1 MVWKKT
7 KWSNNPGCFER
18 HLQRRDGNVLF
29 PLEKRSV
36 TNKAIEE
43 ARERDRLEQEN
54 YQKKI
59 SALASQ
65 LQNSKQMT
73 VDQVSP
79 LLQNIQSLIEDA
91 ASIGGEALN
100 KIPNL
105 ETIEDSLIQQL
116 NSAMPEG
123 KEILEQAKSLS
134 AMERIPYL
142 AQMKRKDTPIL
153 ETEEV
158 PTLLSED
165 FATISAVGYISRNF
179 PSFKPSEADIRK
191 HLDEAV
197 RQGFDKGTAQN
208 ILKAW
213 NEMK

>member
-1 MVWKKT
+1 MT
-7 KWSNNPGCFER
+7 
-18 HLQRRDGNVLF
+18 Q
-29 PLEKRSV
+29 
-36 TNKAIEE
+36 
-43 ARERDRLEQEN
+43 AR
-54 YQKKI
+54 
-59 SALASQ
+59 
-65 LQNSKQMT
+65 SKQMP

-105 ETIEDSLIQQL
+105 ETVEDSLIQQL
-116 NSAMPEG
+116 NSAIPEG
-123 KEILEQAKSLS
+123 KELLEQAKSLS

-142 AQMKRKDTPIL
+142 AQMKRKDRPIL

-179 PSFKPSEADIRK
+179 PGFKPSEADIK
-191 HLDEAV
+191 NHLDEAV
-197 RQGFDKGTAQN
+197 RQGFDKRTAQN

-213 NEMK
+213 NEIRTL

>member
-1 MVWKKT
+1 MFWKKT
-7 KWSNNPGCFER
+7 KWSKNPGCFER

-29 PLEKRSV
+29 PLERRSV

-54 YQKKI
+54 FQKKI
-59 SALASQ
+59 NALASQ
-65 LQNSKQMT
+65 LQTLKQMP

-79 LLQNIQSLIEDA
+79 LLQSIQSLIEEA
-91 ASIGGEALN
+91 VSIGGEVLN
-100 KIPNL
+100 KIHNL

-116 NSAMPEG
+116 NSAIPEG

-158 PTLLSED
+158 PTLLSEN
-165 FATISAVGYISRNF
+165 FAAISAVGYISRKF
-179 PSFKPSEADIRK
+179 PDFKPSEADIRK

-197 RQGFDKGTAQN
+197 RQGFNKGMAQQ

-213 NEMK
+213 NEIK